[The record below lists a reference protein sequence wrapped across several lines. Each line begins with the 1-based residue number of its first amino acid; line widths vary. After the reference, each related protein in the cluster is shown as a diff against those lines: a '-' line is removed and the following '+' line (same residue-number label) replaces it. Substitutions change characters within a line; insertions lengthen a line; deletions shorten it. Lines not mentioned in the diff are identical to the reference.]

1 MMFKNKYKIFNIVN
15 KKNIKIKY
23 IFLIFLMMLCLINVC
38 QNWDFLNVQ
47 AANSKEEVE
56 ENLKDSVENQLGS
69 VDFDK
74 LDNVLDEIENEFLD
88 HSVGFKDIVKQ
99 ILNGNYYNDFGSL
112 FKSIISILFKN
123 VLRFI
128 PILLVVIAISLLT
141 QLLLNFKGER
151 FDSGIVNV
159 INMVSIIVVIVLL
172 VAVFKEIFQMTS
184 STINLMERQIEVIF
198 PILLTFLSSMGSVV
212 SVGIYKPIVGVL
224 STTVSF
230 IFSNFVYPIFI
241 FAFVLI
247 ILNRMSNSFK
257 LDKMFNFVNSLFKW
271 VVGFVFTIFGAFL
284 TIQGISAGKYD
295 QISFKTTRFAIKSYV
310 PIVGGYLGD
319 GLDLVVLSSVLIK
332 NSVGLAG
339 IFVLIITIISPIIT
353 IIVLKLLLQLVSSIV
368 DILGDNKVASFLDD
382 CSKVLI
388 YPVVII
394 LCVSFMYLI
403 SIGLIVCTSNII

>member
-1 MMFKNKYKIFNIVN
+1 MILKNDYKYFKNKH
-15 KKNIKIKY
+15 NIKFV
-23 IFLIFLMMLCLINVC
+23 FLVALLMLLFANYFFHNFKLINVSASISTEKIEES
-38 QNWDFLNVQ
+38 LN
-47 AANSKEEVE
+47 
-56 ENLKDSVENQLGS
+56 DSIENQLGS

-74 LDNVLDEIENEFLD
+74 LDNILDEIENEFLD
-88 HSVGFKDIVKQ
+88 EDLGFKDIVKQ
-99 ILNGNYYNDFGSL
+99 ILNGSYYNDFGSL
-112 FKSIISILFKN
+112 FKSIISILLNN

-128 PILLVVIAISLLT
+128 PILLLVVAISLLT
-141 QLLLNFKGER
+141 QLLINFKGER

-172 VAVFKEIFQMTS
+172 LAVFKEIFQITY
-184 STINLMERQIEVIF
+184 STINFMERQSEVIF
-198 PILLTFLSSMGSVV
+198 PILLTFLTSMGSVV

-224 STTVSF
+224 STTISF
-230 IFSNFVYPIFI
+230 IFSNFVYPLFI

-247 ILNRMSNSFK
+247 ILNRMSISFK

-332 NSVGLAG
+332 NSIGLAG
-339 IFVLIITIISPIIT
+339 IFILIITIISPLIT
-353 IIVLKLLLQLVSSIV
+353 IIVLKLLLQLTSSII
-368 DILGDNKVASFLDD
+368 DILGDGKISGFLDD
-382 CSKVLI
+382 CSKILI
-388 YPVVII
+388 YPIVII